1 MSNKYQYYRIKHM
14 IENISYSA
22 GTITYKQGTNASL
35 AMRLKSDATTVIPLT
50 GYSASLEVQ
59 KDYAARVNDCV
70 IAGSIITDTTGNLML
85 FDLVPASLSAVR
97 TAEEESSRIYQ
108 IKIVTNDDYTYIP
121 LQGEFIL
128 IKDIS

>member
-1 MSNKYQYYRIKHM
+1 M

-59 KDYAARVNDCV
+59 KDYAARVNDCKITATISGDTLV
-70 IAGSIITDTTGNLML
+70 FSFVPSTLAGVRLSEGLFIILGLEYL
-85 FDLVPASLSAVR
+85 
-97 TAEEESSRIYQ
+97 
-108 IKIVTNDDYTYIP
+108 
-121 LQGEFIL
+121 
-128 IKDIS
+128 

>member
-1 MSNKYQYYRIKHM
+1 M

-35 AMRLKSDATTVIPLT
+35 AIRLKSDANTVIELT

-59 KDYAARVNDCV
+59 KDYSARVNDCV
-70 IAGSIITDTTGNLML
+70 IAGSIITDATGNLML
-85 FDLVPASLSAVR
+85 FDLVPGSLSAVR
-97 TAEEESSRIYQ
+97 TSEEESSRIYQ
-108 IKIVTNDDYTYIP
+108 IKIVTNDGYTSIP